1 MFFFSGKWLQMFD
14 EVLPAVEIM
23 AIVALPQPL
32 KVRGKMNSW
41 LVQLLLKNA
50 EINSRTI
57 G

>member
-1 MFFFSGKWLQMFD
+1 MFD